1 LTIYVCYNKDF
12 VYISYDMIKQSKGQ
26 LESDISNA
34 VTQFEKNHLGRGPKE
49 THTFIIQ
56 DMILIR
62 LKGVLT
68 PAEKNLAKNI
78 DGARLIKQVR
88 LSLVENSR
96 YLLEQ
101 IIFEK
106 TDAKLLSLHTDI
118 SSHTGERI
126 FILILDRDLEMELN
140 KR

>member
-1 LTIYVCYNKDF
+1 MLYIFDDMMNKT
-12 VYISYDMIKQSKGQ
+12 KGQ
-26 LESDISNA
+26 LESEISNA
-34 VTQFEKNHLGRGPKE
+34 MTQFEKDHMGRGPEE
-49 THTFIIQ
+49 THTLIIQ

-68 PAEKNLAKNI
+68 PAEKKLAQTT

-96 YLLEQ
+96 SILEQ
-101 IIFEK
+101 IV
-106 TDAKLLSLHTDI
+106 TDKINASLISLHTDI

-126 FILILDRDLEMELN
+126 FIFILDKNIENEFN
-140 KR
+140 KK